1 MDASVPRECW
11 RRCLKYPSS
20 GICVAAV
27 SEGKKMVVTET
38 GWSSR
43 VLRSVVDVTSPANQ
57 AEFFSNFI
65 QMDHSKNFGFN
76 CKAIN
81 SDEAVVWFG
90 EETNWDEAV
99 VYNNEEVNSDET
111 LVHNSKEVNSNEV
124 VLNKSKKISS
134 DETAV
139 YNREGYLQI
148 KESTS
153 MSTLTI
159 ASNSNSNSTS
169 LKSNKHS
176 SLSSSPLS
184 SLSQSLDL
192 EGVWYNGISVGLVSP
207 SFV

>member
-65 QMDHSKNFGFN
+65 QMDRSKNFGFN
-76 CKAIN
+76 CSDETVTCNSKAIN

-148 KESTS
+148 KESTC
-153 MSTLTI
+153 T
-159 ASNSNSNSTS
+159 
-169 LKSNKHS
+169 
-176 SLSSSPLS
+176 
-184 SLSQSLDL
+184 
-192 EGVWYNGISVGLVSP
+192 YY
-207 SFV
+207 

>member
-148 KESTS
+148 KESTC
-153 MSTLTI
+153 T
-159 ASNSNSNSTS
+159 
-169 LKSNKHS
+169 
-176 SLSSSPLS
+176 
-184 SLSQSLDL
+184 
-192 EGVWYNGISVGLVSP
+192 YY
-207 SFV
+207 